1 MQKKIIALAVAAVAS
16 GAAFAQSNVTISGEI
31 KTQINQVSA
40 NGAAATTAAGFAV
53 ANPANATARTRVD
66 NGTSKLTFKGEE
78 ALGNG
83 LKAVFQIDS
92 DVGSDRVAGSIFG
105 SRETYVG
112 LSGNWGTFLMGRLN
126 AHYNQMA
133 GIDANGIANGLGLQT
148 SSLNLF
154 GATGLTNQGAT
165 GTARGTRLDNV
176 MAYVSPNMNGF
187 SGMFALTGLTE
198 ATTSGLAAKDRGW
211 NLAVKFANGPINA
224 AYSLYNVKAAGS
236 GVAANGVQGTCTTNG
251 TATAVANAAAC
262 AVPGVFALSTANGL
276 GTDYTSSRFGA
287 AYAFPMGLK
296 VGFIFDR
303 SEQETSGVA
312 NSDTKRTSW
321 SLPMSYNMAA
331 HTFYFTYGRAANITG
346 NAAATVAMQP
356 FAQKS
361 DYRMTMLAYSYDL
374 SKRTQVNASWT
385 NLQNGIASSADF
397 WHGNT
402 AVAGGQGAGA
412 DPTSL
417 AVGIRH
423 SF

>member
-40 NGAAATTAAGFAV
+40 NGAASSTAAGVVV
-53 ANPANATARTRVD
+53 ANPLNATARTRVD

-83 LKAVFQIDS
+83 LKAIFQIDS

-105 SRETYVG
+105 NRETYVG
-112 LSGNWGTFLMGRLN
+112 LSGNWGTFMLGRLN

-154 GATGLTNQGAT
+154 GATGLTNGGAT

-176 MAYVSPNMNGF
+176 MAYASPNVNGF
-187 SGMFALTGLTE
+187 SAMFALTGLTE
-198 ATTSGLAAKDRGW
+198 ATTANLAAKDRGW

-236 GVAANGVQGTCTTNG
+236 TAPTAATFTSSVATGVLVITPVAATT
-251 TATAVANAAAC
+251 
-262 AVPGVFALSTANGL
+262 GL
-276 GTDYTSSRFGA
+276 GTDYTSQRFGA

-312 NSDTKRTSW
+312 NSDVKRTAW

-346 NAAATVAMQP
+346 NATAATVATQQI
-356 FAQKS
+356 AQKS

-374 SKRTQVNASWT
+374 SKRTQLNASWT
-385 NLQNGIASSADF
+385 NLQNGQSSSADF